1 MGTIT
6 IQQLAEKLKL
16 EIVAGNEG
24 LGRIIDNDDIHRPG
38 LELTGY
44 FRFFPNER
52 IQLLGR
58 QEITYLHSLTKEQR
72 DERIGNVIKKH
83 PPCIIITHNQEGL
96 NYLIKH
102 CNEEGVTL
110 LRAKEK
116 TTRVISTL
124 NNYLEKELA
133 KSIGIHAVCMN
144 VFGVGLLIRGE
155 SGIGKSESALSLIEK
170 GHRLISDDLVILK
183 KIDSET
189 IIGTH
194 NQTNRDFL
202 SLRGIGMI
210 NVPRLYGSGAFQD
223 ETTIKLDIVLSAWDE
238 KKYYDAIVQEKAMVE
253 YLDVPIP
260 HIEIP
265 IRPGRDIAALIEVAA
280 KNWRLQQ
287 QGYTAINE
295 FSERIH
301 KMQGDGS
308 FASV

>member
-1 MGTIT
+1 MNTIT
-6 IQQLAEKLKL
+6 IRQLADRLKL
-16 EIVAGNEG
+16 EILAGEQG
-24 LGRIIDNDDIHRPG
+24 LERVIDKDDIHRPG

-44 FRFFPNER
+44 FKFFPNER

-58 QEITYLHSLTKEQR
+58 QEITYLHLLTKEER
-72 DERIGNVIKKH
+72 DKRIGNVIKKH
-83 PPCIIITHNQEGL
+83 PPCMIITHNQEGL
-96 NYLIKH
+96 SYLIKH
-102 CNEEGVTL
+102 CNEEGVAL

-116 TTRVISTL
+116 TTRVISIL

-183 KIDSET
+183 RIDPET
-189 IIGTH
+189 LIGTH

-223 ETTIKLDIVLSAWDE
+223 ETNINLDIVLSAWDE
-238 KKYYDAIVQEKAMVE
+238 KKYYDIIESSNEAVE
-253 YLDVPIP
+253 YLDVSVP

-265 IRPGRDIAALIEVAA
+265 VRPGRDIAALIEVAA
-280 KNWRLQQ
+280 KNWRLEQ
-287 QGYTAINE
+287 QGYTAMNE
-295 FSERIH
+295 FNERI
-301 KMQGDGS
+301 QQNL
-308 FASV
+308 

>member
-1 MGTIT
+1 MNTIT
-6 IQQLAEKLKL
+6 IRHLAEKLKL
-16 EIVAGNEG
+16 EILAGEQG
-24 LGRIIDNDDIHRPG
+24 LDRVIDNDDIHRPG

-44 FRFFPNER
+44 FKFFPNER

-58 QEITYLHSLTKEQR
+58 QEITYLHSLTKEER

-83 PPCIIITHNQEGL
+83 PPCMIITRNQEGL
-96 NYLIKH
+96 AYLIKH
-102 CNEEGVTL
+102 CNEEGVAL

-116 TTRVISTL
+116 TTRVISIL

-183 KIDSET
+183 RIDPET
-189 IIGTH
+189 LIGTH

-210 NVPRLYGSGAFQD
+210 NVPRLYGSGSFQD
-223 ETTIKLDIVLSAWDE
+223 ETMINLDIVLSAWDE
-238 KKYYDAIVQEKAMVE
+238 KKYYDAIETSNETVE
-253 YLDVPIP
+253 YLDVSVPN
-260 HIEIP
+260 IEIP
-265 IRPGRDIAALIEVAA
+265 VRPGRDIAALIEVAA
-280 KNWRLQQ
+280 KNWRLEQ

-295 FSERIH
+295 FYQRI
-301 KMQGDGS
+301 QDQL
-308 FASV
+308 

>member
-1 MGTIT
+1 MSTIS

-16 EIVAGNEG
+16 EIVAGKQG
-24 LGRIIDNDDIHRPG
+24 LNRIIDNDDIHRPG

-58 QEITYLHSLTKEQR
+58 QEITYLHSLTQEQR

-102 CNEEGVTL
+102 CNEEGVAL

-155 SGIGKSESALSLIEK
+155 SGIGKSETALSLIEK
-170 GHRLISDDLVILK
+170 GHRLISDDLVIVK
-183 KIDSET
+183 RIDPET
-189 IIGTH
+189 LIGTH

-223 ETTIKLDIVLSAWDE
+223 ETTIRLDIVLSAWDE
-238 KKYYDAIVQEKAMVE
+238 KKYYDAIVLKNEIIE
-253 YLDVPIP
+253 YLDVPVP

-265 IRPGRDIAALIEVAA
+265 VRPGRDIAALIEVAA

-295 FSERIH
+295 FSERIE
-301 KMQGDGS
+301 KMQDSGP
-308 FASV
+308 